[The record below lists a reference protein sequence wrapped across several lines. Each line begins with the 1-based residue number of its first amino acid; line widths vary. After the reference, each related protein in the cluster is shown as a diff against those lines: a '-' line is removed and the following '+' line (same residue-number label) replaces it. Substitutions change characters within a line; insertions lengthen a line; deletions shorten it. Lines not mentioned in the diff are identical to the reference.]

1 MIDKLVYLI
10 RIFVTFIV
18 LAIWTVIG
26 FLFWIPLLIR
36 MIAYFS
42 SMITISTFRRI
53 EIRHAQDRL
62 NFAIEFYINGFV
74 KILDILNRKK
84 LEDLKLEDIKPIDI
98 WDLFVSIIWDIFWSL
113 IFWGSLVFL
122 VAQFAR

>member
-1 MIDKLVYLI
+1 
-10 RIFVTFIV
+10 
-18 LAIWTVIG
+18 
-26 FLFWIPLLIR
+26 

-74 KILDILNRKK
+74 KILDILNWKK

-98 WDLFVSIIWDIFWSL
+98 WDAEFKSQMQLLD
-113 IFWGSLVFL
+113 
-122 VAQFAR
+122 